1 MLTDEAAHAWTE
13 IFLPGY
19 GWTPVEVTPSASGDM
34 TASYPGFDGSALRR
48 LIAENSTEASC
59 LTSCRQK
66 MTDRLSERK
75 RIDRRRSG
83 RDGGSRNG
91 KRVRSFCRPVSH
103 LRCVY
108 RGVAG
113 IVCLIAFCR
122 RRVLLGRL
130 EQADCREIFFR
141 FTGMLKYC
149 KIMEN
154 YGGARQDGAR
164 REHARQDDVRTDDA
178 QEEFPESA
186 AEKLF
191 SVSGVSAQEIGRMRE
206 IVSRKAFGPETADAV
221 ADAGEC
227 SFVLGIYR
235 RAAEGL
241 YETLPWYKKVYFR
254 FIAVFL

>member
-1 MLTDEAAHAWTE
+1 
-13 IFLPGY
+13 
-19 GWTPVEVTPSASGDM
+19 M

-48 LIAENSTEASC
+48 LIAENSTEAELPDILQTEDDGPSQRTEEDRKDDAPAETADRETENASG
-59 LTSCRQK
+59 TSA
-66 MTDRLSERK
+66 
-75 RIDRRRSG
+75 G
-83 RDGGSRNG
+83 RYLIRAA
-91 KRVRSFCRPVSH
+91 CIAA
-103 LRCVY
+103 
-108 RGVAG
+108 VAG

-149 KIMEN
+149 KIIEN
-154 YGGARQDGAR
+154 CSG
-164 REHARQDDVRTDDA
+164 ARQDDVRTDDA

-206 IVSRKAFGPETADAV
+206 IVGRKAFGPETADAA
-221 ADAGEC
+221 ADAGER